1 MYDRRSPEPPGL
13 APTDVCRPTALRD
26 DETGED
32 LGILDHPAPNVE
44 VGDLVLLADGRE
56 VVVTARV
63 EGWRGSSIT
72 ADLDVAV
79 SPFEPGA
86 TAFHHD

>member
-1 MYDRRSPEPPGL
+1 MTGGRRSRL
-13 APTDVCRPTALRD
+13 ASHRPNVMPTYRLRD

-56 VVVTARV
+56 AVVTARV